1 MLSALLNRPMMIIRR
16 TASGTTDAY
25 GAAIP
30 TTVEVE
36 VVGELQQQRRD
47 EPATEGEL
55 SDTRW
60 VAFFP
65 AGTNIDTGDA
75 VICDGESFEVIGD
88 PWAARNPR
96 TQVES
101 HLECTLRRTASAG
114 DES

>member
-47 EPATEGEL
+47 EPATE
-55 SDTRW
+55 
-60 VAFFP
+60 
-65 AGTNIDTGDA
+65 
-75 VICDGESFEVIGD
+75 EV
-88 PWAARNPR
+88 
-96 TQVES
+96 TV
-101 HLECTLRRTASAG
+101 
-114 DES
+114 